1 MDNKYA
7 SKEIYSTLHL
17 ISLKIETKVNKLK
30 GIDNKT
36 VRRTCTSNDTVLP
49 INIGYVIP
57 ELLVMDYELYFF
69 EL

>member
-30 GIDNKT
+30 GIDIKT
-36 VRRTCTSNDTVLP
+36 VRRTGTSNDTVLP
-49 INIGYVIP
+49 I
-57 ELLVMDYELYFF
+57 
-69 EL
+69 